1 MGLAKKCIYLSLG
14 MHFIA
19 IFASAT
25 WSVDAQTIP
34 SSVSGISLRQVE
46 LVIAQHVVSPAQ
58 PMSINS
64 AAEFAQSTPTLVE
77 TKALEPKLV
86 TVTPKASKAS
96 TTKAQTKTQLKTPTE
111 IVTENIMSTAEP
123 ISTAS
128 QPVVQAVS
136 AQNSGV
142 KSVLIPPQLL
152 SDADSTP
159 YPKMAKRLR
168 QQGVTLLKVKV
179 SEHGECQQ
187 VDLLTSSGF
196 DLLDRAAI
204 DSAKNW
210 LFESAQSNGE
220 KVSAWVEIP
229 VHFSIRG

>member
-1 MGLAKKCIYLSLG
+1 MNLAKKCIYLSLG

-19 IFASAT
+19 IVSSTT
-25 WSVDAQTIP
+25 WSVDAQTMP
-34 SSVSGISLRQVE
+34 APVSGISLRQVE
-46 LVIAQHVVSPAQ
+46 LVLAPQASLATPPV
-58 PMSINS
+58 
-64 AAEFAQSTPTLVE
+64 STPEALYTPPVSVVE
-77 TKALEPKLV
+77 TQVVTPSEVVLKPKVEKVKPKDVKSVPKNQTEDMAEPVQALEQTIAAVTPEAQEASPKL
-86 TVTPKASKAS
+86 
-96 TTKAQTKTQLKTPTE
+96 
-111 IVTENIMSTAEP
+111 
-123 ISTAS
+123 
-128 QPVVQAVS
+128 
-136 AQNSGV
+136 SGV
-142 KSVLIPPQLL
+142 ESVLIPPQLL

-196 DLLDRAAI
+196 DLLDRAAM

-210 LFESAQSNGE
+210 LFESAQRDGQ